1 MVQITWVGPRKPE
14 WNVYKFITSWGNQF
28 SDVSINETYIIDSIV
43 KSIASWFDNDV
54 RAITFEEIKDEVAKD
69 QETLDL
75 INAIEN
81 KDVADRFPDTVAGY
95 NINC

>member
-1 MVQITWVGPRKPE
+1 M
-14 WNVYKFITSWGNQF
+14 
-28 SDVSINETYIIDSIV
+28 
-43 KSIASWFDNDV
+43 

-69 QETLDL
+69 QEMLDL

>member
-1 MVQITWVGPRKPE
+1 MRESARARLPSPVLPGSWSHNITTQKAPVC
-14 WNVYKFITSWGNQF
+14 
-28 SDVSINETYIIDSIV
+28 
-43 KSIASWFDNDV
+43 NDV

-69 QETLDL
+69 QEMLDL

-81 KDVADRFPDTVAGY
+81 KDVADQFPDTVAGY

>member
-1 MVQITWVGPRKPE
+1 M
-14 WNVYKFITSWGNQF
+14 FTS
-28 SDVSINETYIIDSIV
+28 SSPVEETSSCDVSINETYIIDSIV
-43 KSIASWFDNDV
+43 KSIASWSDNDV

-69 QETLDL
+69 QEMLDL

-81 KDVADRFPDTVAGY
+81 KDVADRFHDTVAGY

>member
-1 MVQITWVGPRKPE
+1 M
-14 WNVYKFITSWGNQF
+14 FTSA
-28 SDVSINETYIIDSIV
+28 SPVEEISSCDVLINETYIIDSIV

-69 QETLDL
+69 QEMLDL

-81 KDVADRFPDTVAGY
+81 KDVAD
-95 NINC
+95 